1 MPSEEEQSRERSLGD
16 DEQTASVQQKQ
27 EARAYLREHFLRC
40 MTALVGRAA
49 TFHMHENTTVTAT
62 FRGCDIDVQNFCV
75 SNLSTALGC
84 QPAAILRADDVI
96 NFTVEDF
103 AVASPN
109 K

>member
-1 MPSEEEQSRERSLGD
+1 MPSETDQSREVPKDSQAD
-16 DEQTASVQQKQ
+16 DTLFVQKQ

-40 MTALVGRAA
+40 MTGLVGKSV
-49 TFHMHENTTVTAT
+49 TFQMHENTTVTGT
-62 FRGCDIDVQNFCV
+62 FRGCDIDVQNFAV

-96 NFTVEDF
+96 SFIVDDLTIANRR
-103 AVASPN
+103 

>member
-1 MPSEEEQSRERSLGD
+1 MPSEEEQSRERSD
-16 DEQTASVQQKQ
+16 DDGETSVVQKQ

-84 QPAAILRADDVI
+84 QPAAVLRADDVI
-96 NFTVEDF
+96 SFSVENF
-103 AVASPN
+103 ANPPSN